1 MQRLILL
8 ALVAFSSA
16 AHAQV
21 AELLTVRPD
30 GTLYPSNA
38 VATINTLADTAA
50 AAQAAMAEAQA
61 VATTAAAIS
70 NEIAVIKQME
80 NARNATGY
88 IRLGVESF
96 SPGIEADTNLQ
107 ASIVLFQ
114 KNVAVSNNLAYHK
127 LWTYFTS
134 DPGSWPY
141 VRTADSLGRT
151 NAWDMLDSANV
162 SLGEVLVGST
172 LYEAYCNTVAL
183 PLNTTSAFFRVH
195 ADIQGSGTNQ
205 INFPVQN
212 GIEVNGVAPFTGSIT
227 DGTNTMTWLGG
238 VRVQ

>member
-1 MQRLILL
+1 MKRIAMLL
-8 ALVAFSSA
+8 MFAVNT
-16 AHAQV
+16 HAQL
-21 AELLTVRPD
+21 AELLTVSPN

-38 VATINTLADTAA
+38 VATINSLADTAA
-50 AAQAAMAEAQA
+50 AAQAAMAAAQA
-61 VATTAAAIS
+61 IAQTATTIS
-70 NEIAVIKQME
+70 NEVNAIKVME

-96 SPGIEADTNLQ
+96 SPGIEADTNFQ

-114 KNVAVSNNLAYHK
+114 KASNDVSYAYYN

-141 VRTADSLGRT
+141 VRTADSVGRT
-151 NAWDMLDSANV
+151 NAWDMLDSVSV

-172 LYEAYCNTVAL
+172 LYEAYCNQVKM
-183 PLNTTSAFFRVH
+183 PVSSTSAFFRVH

-205 INFPVQN
+205 MYFPVQN
-212 GIEVNGVAPFTGSIT
+212 GIAVNGQLPFTGTVT
-227 DGTNTMTWLGG
+227 DGTNTMKWLGG